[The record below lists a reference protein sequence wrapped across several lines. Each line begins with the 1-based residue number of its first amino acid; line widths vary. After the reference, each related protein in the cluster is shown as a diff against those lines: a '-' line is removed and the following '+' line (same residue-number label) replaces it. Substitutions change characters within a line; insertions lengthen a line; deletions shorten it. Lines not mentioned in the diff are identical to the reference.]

1 MMGLSRFWR
10 RARNA
15 PSGWLS
21 WNSVS
26 MAR

>member
-1 MMGLSRFWR
+1 MGLSRFWR